1 MNGNFQFNYSVLK
14 KMNGDFQLNN
24 CDNDNRIELI
34 NTALLIRPINKLS
47 TIT

>member
-1 MNGNFQFNYSVLK
+1 
-14 KMNGDFQLNN
+14 MNGDFQLNN

-47 TIT
+47 TIHLINLLTILSR